1 MQITNMKEKYSEKVT
16 LNTSKNKK
24 KKKNKG
30 KNIFYYNVGKMFVS
44 DTPCPWRR
52 IAESIGS

>member
-16 LNTSKNKK
+16 LNIS

-30 KNIFYYNVGKMFVS
+30 KNIYYYNVGKMFVS
-44 DTPCPWRR
+44 DTPCPWQK
-52 IAESIGS
+52 IAESIRS